1 VARPKDDPLE
11 AALHRFVPGRALPA
25 AIRWKNVLLG
35 IYFYQICRRDPQRAK
50 GMIRHGVEQA
60 LGPGYDIDRHF
71 SPRYNPWQQR
81 LCLDPDGTFFASI
94 RDGRASVVT
103 DHIATFTETGIRLES
118 GQELEADII
127 VTATGLELVP
137 LGNVTLSVDGAT
149 VDMGRTMVYR
159 GMMFADLPNLAA
171 VFGYTNA
178 SWTLKADLT
187 SAYVCRLIN
196 HMDRYGYGVCMPHN
210 ADQDLATEPYLDF
223 TSGYVQRATD
233 KMPRQGLKR
242 PWRLHQNYL
251 LDLISLRY
259 SRLEDGV
266 MRYRPIGTVR

>member
-1 VARPKDDPLE
+1 
-11 AALHRFVPGRALPA
+11 HRFVPGRALPT

-35 IYFYQICRRDPQRAK
+35 MYFYQICRRDPEKAK
-50 GMIRHGVEQA
+50 AMIRHGVEQA
-60 LGPGYDIDRHF
+60 LGPGHDIDPHF

-81 LCLDPDGTFFASI
+81 LCLDPDGEFFASI

-118 GQELEADII
+118 GQELDADII
-127 VTATGLELVP
+127 VTATGLDLVP
-137 LGNVTLSVDGAT
+137 LGNVALRVDGAK
-149 VDMGRTMVYR
+149 VDIASTLVYR
-159 GMMFADLPNLAA
+159 GMMFSDVPNLVAT
-171 VFGYTNA
+171 FGYTNA

-196 HMDRYGYGVCMPHN
+196 HMDRYGYGVCLPHN
-210 ADQDLATEPYLDF
+210 ADPNLSTEPYLDF
-223 TSGYVQRATD
+223 TSGYVQRAID
-233 KMPRQGLKR
+233 KLARQGTTP

-266 MRYRPIGTVR
+266 MRYRPVGAAR